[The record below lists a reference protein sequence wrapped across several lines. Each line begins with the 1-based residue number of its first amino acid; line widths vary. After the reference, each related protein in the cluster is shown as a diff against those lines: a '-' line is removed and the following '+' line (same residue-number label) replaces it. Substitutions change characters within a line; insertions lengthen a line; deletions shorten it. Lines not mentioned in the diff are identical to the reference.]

1 MPDVINVAFLSTQ
14 NRRIRVNGNLSEWNC
29 ICFWVLHYLPW
40 TLFRQQD
47 LYPYVAWQLFLFF
60 FFSFG
65 LIPGH
70 LLSPF
75 ISENTFHMIANQK
88 KICHEKTKLKWW
100 IEGTA
105 VSLFSWRVL
114 FGGGIYLCWW
124 LRWDMKMHYHAARHD
139 AIRKCSLF
147 VWKKKKTWKESKH

>member
-1 MPDVINVAFLSTQ
+1 MGL
-14 NRRIRVNGNLSEWNC
+14 
-29 ICFWVLHYLPW
+29 
-40 TLFRQQD
+40 TLFFLD
-47 LYPYVAWQLFLFF
+47 LVLSARSISLHSLAIMSFF
-60 FFSFG
+60 FFCFG

-75 ISENTFHMIANQK
+75 ISENTFHMIVNQK
-88 KICHEKTKLKWW
+88 KLCHIKIKPKWW

-114 FGGGIYLCWW
+114 FGGSIYPCGW
-124 LRWDMKMHYHAARHD
+124 LRWDMKMHYHTARHD

-147 VWKKKKTWKESKH
+147 VWKKKTWKESSIKMLKTNYTDSI